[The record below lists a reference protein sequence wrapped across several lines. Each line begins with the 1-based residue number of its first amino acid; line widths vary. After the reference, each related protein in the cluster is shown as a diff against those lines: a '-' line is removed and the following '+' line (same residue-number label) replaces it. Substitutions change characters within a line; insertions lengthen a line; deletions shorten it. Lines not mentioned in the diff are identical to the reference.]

1 MIKLFTQ
8 NHNIFSWR
16 VKVYFMNNAKYA
28 RAKMT
33 NVHFEKVHT
42 FTNYDL
48 RRRPTAVRAAGRVA
62 KARRPEGVRSREAA
76 PNQLRFTI

>member
-48 RRRPTAVRAAGRVA
+48 R
-62 KARRPEGVRSREAA
+62 
-76 PNQLRFTI
+76 FTICDLKIRLAALAGSHANLAALPEKEGRE